1 MGRWGEV
8 VQVGSRYWIAEA
20 PYIHSALHRSRTG
33 SSSVHPGS
41 RALTSHGRRTSIPQM
56 RRHLVLLVLAVMA
69 VLVAACDWPDIA
81 PQGNGPLRY
90 RDQVFN
96 AVTVTPNITY
106 GSAVN
111 LENQPVTLQMDMYQP
126 TGDPVDARPAIV
138 WVHGGSFCCGDKTEA
153 DIVDEATT
161 FAEKGFVGVSI
172 NYRLESPGC
181 SGTSSNCVAAIAEAF
196 ADGQTAVS
204 FLRAHAGAYGIDSDR
219 IAIAGT
225 SAGGITALNVG
236 YSSSEDPAARVRA
249 AVSLSGG
256 YLAVAGVGAI
266 SSGDAPAMDFHCTT
280 DPLVP
285 YALATNTI
293 NAAQAA
299 GLDAF
304 LESWNE
310 TCHAPYGEHRTQI
323 LTQTTN
329 FLWWE
334 MDLAHAAK

>member
-56 RRHLVLLVLAVMA
+56 RRHLVLLVLAVMT

-111 LENQPVTLQMDMYQP
+111 LENQTVTLQMDMYQP
-126 TGDPVDARPAIV
+126 TGDSVGDRPAIV

-153 DIVDEATT
+153 DIV
-161 FAEKGFVGVSI
+161 
-172 NYRLESPGC
+172 
-181 SGTSSNCVAAIAEAF
+181 
-196 ADGQTAVS
+196 
-204 FLRAHAGAYGIDSDR
+204 
-219 IAIAGT
+219 
-225 SAGGITALNVG
+225 
-236 YSSSEDPAARVRA
+236 
-249 AVSLSGG
+249 
-256 YLAVAGVGAI
+256 
-266 SSGDAPAMDFHCTT
+266 
-280 DPLVP
+280 
-285 YALATNTI
+285 
-293 NAAQAA
+293 
-299 GLDAF
+299 
-304 LESWNE
+304 
-310 TCHAPYGEHRTQI
+310 
-323 LTQTTN
+323 
-329 FLWWE
+329 
-334 MDLAHAAK
+334 